1 MKNNL
6 DLSKQSSYN
15 SYMMKTVYLLLRKD
29 NYEYYGLYDSFNDAA
44 RMQEAYRV
52 DTVIIPKTVKVGYT
66 FEE

>member
-1 MKNNL
+1 
-6 DLSKQSSYN
+6 
-15 SYMMKTVYLLLRKD
+15 MMKTVYLLLRKD